1 MVIVLQSKNRKIEK
15 KPMIINNKK
24 IFFNVKIVKLYIKYM
39 CPEHLRIHQYIDCV
53 QTATST
59 EDYCTYSLHT

>member
-39 CPEHLRIHQYIDCV
+39 CPEHLRIH
-53 QTATST
+53 
-59 EDYCTYSLHT
+59 